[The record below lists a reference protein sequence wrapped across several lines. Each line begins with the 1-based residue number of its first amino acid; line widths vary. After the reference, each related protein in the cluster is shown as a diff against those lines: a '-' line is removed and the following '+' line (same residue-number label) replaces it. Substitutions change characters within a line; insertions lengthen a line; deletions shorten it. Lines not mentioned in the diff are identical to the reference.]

1 MKTQKSFFE
10 QKGGTY
16 TQVGDVLLP
25 NLCVG
30 EEEQR
35 PIGKYGRMRKRY
47 LKEQHPVV
55 FSELLLSGKL
65 YPHLLEIDEA
75 CEGRIELLVLQ
86 MAKSEGVTEVLKA
99 ADQMEWVRYMNS
111 IRNRS
116 EEIVVHELIYT
127 EEAENADT

>member
-86 MAKSEGVTEVLKA
+86 MAKSEGVTEALKRQ
-99 ADQMEWVRYMNS
+99 DQMTWFQRKNN
-111 IRNRS
+111 IRSRAM
-116 EEIVVHELIYT
+116 EIVQREMIFV
-127 EEAENADT
+127 

>member
-99 ADQMEWVRYMNS
+99 ADQMEWVRCMNS

-127 EEAENADT
+127 EEADNADS

>member
-1 MKTQKSFFE
+1 MKQSFFE
-10 QKGGTY
+10 QSGGTY
-16 TQVGDVLLP
+16 TQVGDYLLP
-25 NLCVG
+25 DLVIG
-30 EEEQR
+30 ESEQR

-47 LKEQHPVV
+47 LKEHR
-55 FSELLLSGKL
+55 SGMYTELMLSGKL
-65 YPHLLEIDEA
+65 KEHLMSVQEEA
-75 CEGRIELLVLQ
+75 SAMVERLTGQ

-99 ADQMEWVRYMNS
+99 ADQMEWVRCMNS